1 MTRDEAL
8 TLKRGDT
15 VILRDLEWRVR
26 DVVDRTSTA
35 FLWLSRENAENA
47 FSDCRVV
54 ERKPAPFP
62 LDEVRE
68 RGPFFDKDVF

>member
-1 MTRDEAL
+1 MTREEAL
-8 TLKRGDT
+8 TLKPGDV

-35 FLWLSRENAENA
+35 FLWLSMENAQNA

-54 ERKPAPFP
+54 EKPNQKG
-62 LDEVRE
+62 EN
-68 RGPFFDKDVF
+68 